1 MKNERLVRQIM
12 MDNAI
17 RIVAEDGFEGATTNA
32 ITYSGP
38 DAGEIKMNE
47 VYIYRLFGCKEQ
59 IFDRAFEMVEDG
71 FSDAACGAVDGD
83 FCEFVAAVL
92 LFWREK
98 PLWCRYYAAYC
109 HSHRLYGLT
118 KSYHEKVFNRI
129 VKRVKGYFV
138 PDVPAETVMHILL
151 NAIVDMAYQTAT
163 GTDTEWNEQTAVD
176 ALCGIG
182 RPYLK

>member
-17 RIVAEDGFEGATTNA
+17 RIVAEGGFESATTNA
-32 ITYSGP
+32 ITYSGE

-47 VYIYRLFGCKEQ
+47 VYIDRLFGCKEQ

-71 FSDAACGAVDGD
+71 FSDAACGAADGD
-83 FCEFVAAVL
+83 FEAFVAAVL
-92 LFWREK
+92 RFWQEH
-98 PLWCRYYAAYC
+98 PLWCRYYACYC

-118 KSYHEKVFNRI
+118 KAHHEKAFNRI
-129 VKRVKGYFV
+129 VKRTSGYFTHDAPV
-138 PDVPAETVMHILL
+138 AMVMHVLL
-151 NAIVDMAYQTAT
+151 NAIVDMAYQMAT
-163 GTDTEWNEQTAVD
+163 GTDTDVESAVS

-182 RPYLK
+182 RPYLAE

>member
-71 FSDAACGAVDGD
+71 FSDAACEALDGD
-83 FCEFVAAVL
+83 FCGFVGAL
-92 LFWREK
+92 LAFWREH
-98 PLWCRYYAAYC
+98 PLWCRYYACYC

-118 KSYHEKVFNRI
+118 KVHHEKAMGRI
-129 VKRVKGYFV
+129 AKRTSGYFC
-138 PDVPAETVMHILL
+138 PDAPIELVMHILL
-151 NAIVDMAYQTAT
+151 TSIVDVAYQMVTESAEWSEDTAIS
-163 GTDTEWNEQTAVD
+163 
-176 ALCGIG
+176 ALCGMVK
-182 RPYLK
+182 PYLK

>member
-1 MKNERLVRQIM
+1 MKNERTVRRVMI
-12 MDNAI
+12 DNAI
-17 RIVAEDGFEGATTNA
+17 RIVAEGGFESATTSA
-32 ITYSGP
+32 ITYSAA

-71 FSDAACGAVDGD
+71 FADAACGSVDED

-92 LFWREK
+92 RFWQEH
-98 PLWCRYYAAYC
+98 PLWCRYYACYC

-118 KSYHEKVFNRI
+118 MAHHEKVFNRI
-129 VKRVKGYFV
+129 VKRTKVFFNTDAPV
-138 PDVPAETVMHILL
+138 ETVMHILL
-151 NAIVDMAYQTAT
+151 TAIVDAAYQYATAPA
-163 GTDTEWNEQTAVD
+163 EWNADTAVST
-176 ALCGIG
+176 LCGIA